1 MSGIEPPRPTA
12 IRTGFSETAPA
23 VAPAGVREAPAG
35 LRAAQPGTIL
45 EATVLGRDSAG
56 HLMLRTERGL
66 LVLATRSNPPT
77 GAQVTLQLRPAGA
90 QMQAYIL
97 SIRPPAGG
105 PAYPAASIAS
115 GPHGAP
121 SGHETGAQPPAAAG
135 APQSAPS
142 LTRTWPALTA
152 ALFALQGAG
161 SASEADN
168 LAAAL
173 LPAGNPLAQAVPQP
187 GPALANGLLFLIA
200 ALRGGDLSRW
210 LGDGPLRALE
220 RSGGRDLLQ
229 QLQGEFR
236 QLGRLAQ
243 DVGDHWRLFAL
254 PILGDD
260 GIRPVR
266 LFLRRHDAMED
277 IAEEPARFVVELELS
292 HLGELQLDGL
302 ARSDRLDMIL
312 RSRAALAE
320 PLHAKL
326 DVLFR
331 RNLAALGCRGEL
343 TFQAGESWHFL
354 PIVLEGEKAPGVT
367 A

>member
-1 MSGIEPPRPTA
+1 MSGIVPPRPTA
-12 IRTGFSETAPA
+12 TRPGFGETAPA
-23 VAPAGVREAPAG
+23 VAPAAVREAPAG

-45 EATVLGRDSAG
+45 DATVLGRDSAG

-97 SIRPPAGG
+97 SIRPPAGST
-105 PAYPAASIAS
+105 AYHPAATVSA
-115 GPHGAP
+115 GPHSSSA
-121 SGHETGAQPPAAAG
+121 GHHVDPQASTAG
-135 APQSAPS
+135 APQSASS

-152 ALFALQGAG
+152 ALFALQDTAG
-161 SASEADN
+161 SSAPDN
-168 LAAAL
+168 LSAAL
-173 LPAGNPLAQAVPQP
+173 ISTGNPLAQALPQP
-187 GPALANGLLFLIA
+187 GPGLANGLLFLIA

-220 RSGGRDLLQ
+220 RAGGGDLLK
-229 QLQGEFR
+229 QLQGEFQ

-260 GIRPVR
+260 GVRPIR
-266 LFLRRHDAMED
+266 LFLRRHDAAED
-277 IAEEPARFVVELELS
+277 MAEEPARFVVELELS

-302 ARSDRLDMIL
+302 ARHGQLDMIL
-312 RSRAALAE
+312 RSRTALAD
-320 PLHAKL
+320 PLRSEL
-326 DVLFR
+326 DTLFR
-331 RNLAALGCRGEL
+331 RNLAALGCSGEL
-343 TFQAGESWHFL
+343 AFQTGENWHFL
-354 PIVLEGEKAPGVT
+354 PIVLEGETAPGVT